1 MAKKMVV
8 EIDSIDLDVI
18 VRLMETF
25 IEARN
30 NGIKLLISAPK
41 KIALSLA
48 FIGMDSFIEVI
59 TK

>member
-1 MAKKMVV
+1 MKKKVI
-8 EIDSIDLDVI
+8 EINSIDLGKV
-18 VRLMETF
+18 VELVKTF
-25 IEARN
+25 IEARE

-48 FIGMDSFIEVI
+48 FIGVDSFIDVI